1 MHQLDFDIVVVGAGL
16 VGLAFAC
23 AMKNSSYRVLVIDA
37 GEPPI
42 FDEQDID
49 IRVNSIH
56 LASQAFLETLG
67 VWPIAVTKRACP
79 FRIIQVWN
87 STGGFIEFS
96 AKEVNQTHLG
106 HVVEQNALTSSL
118 VAQIEEISNVEL
130 KFSAALASINEQT
143 DQIRLHLEN
152 GLEISCRLIV
162 GADGGN
168 SVVRRLSKIP
178 ITEDSY
184 HQKAIVAQVEA
195 SEPKRETAFQ
205 KFLTSG
211 PLAFL
216 PLTDGTYS
224 IVWSCTERRARELRD
239 LDDDV
244 FGAELSEAFDYRLG
258 DISLIGRKVSFDL
271 RKLRA
276 HAYFMGRVVLVGD
289 SAHVIHP
296 LAGMGANLGLMD
308 AAALYETLTGH
319 GNGALTDH
327 RMFRRYERWRKSANH
342 PVMMLMD
349 ALNSG
354 FGSSSD
360 AIRGILGTG
369 LTLTNQVHIAKRTL
383 IRLACGIS
391 GDLPEIAKISTMNSD
406 TQKDTPN

>member
-1 MHQLDFDIVVVGAGL
+1 MNMHQPDFDIVVVGAGL

-37 GEPPI
+37 GEPPN
-42 FDEQDID
+42 FDDRNVD

-56 LASQAFLETLG
+56 LASQAFLDSLG
-67 VWPIAVTKRACP
+67 VWPMAVTKRACP
-79 FRIIQVWN
+79 FRTIQVWN

-96 AKEVNQTHLG
+96 AEEVSQTHLG
-106 HVVEQNALTSSL
+106 HIVEQNALTSSL
-118 VAQIEEISNVEL
+118 AARIKDVSNVEL
-130 KFSAALASINEQT
+130 KFNTALASVNEQT

-152 GLEISCRLIV
+152 GREISCRLIV

-195 SEPKRETAFQ
+195 SEPKREIAYQ

-216 PLTDGTYS
+216 PLIDGTYS
-224 IVWSCTERRARELRD
+224 IVWSCTEQRAGELKE
-239 LDDDV
+239 LDDDA
-244 FGAELSEAFDYRLG
+244 FGTELSEAFDHRLG
-258 DISLIGRKVSFDL
+258 KVSLVSRKVSFDL

-276 HAYFMGRVVLVGD
+276 HAYFRGRAALVGD

-308 AAALYETLTGH
+308 AAALYEVLTAH
-319 GNGALTDH
+319 GGDVCDH
-327 RMFRRYERWRKSANH
+327 QMLRRYERWRKSANH
-342 PVMMLMD
+342 PVMILMD

-354 FGSSSD
+354 FGSSSN
-360 AIRGILGTG
+360 ALRGFLGTG
-369 LTLTNQVHIAKRTL
+369 LTLTNQVKIAKRTL
-383 IRLACGIS
+383 IRLACGVS
-391 GDLPEIAKISTMNSD
+391 GDLPEIAKISTTNSES
-406 TQKDTPN
+406 Q